1 MRLELLETAKA
12 SLPNTFKRILE
23 VLSGD
28 SVSQAI
34 EFYSNFI
41 REVHSEMDVRTL
53 DIFVVSFLLMNHAYS

>member
-1 MRLELLETAKA
+1 MRLELLETAKT

-34 EFYSNFI
+34 EFYSSFI
-41 REVHSEMDVRTL
+41 RDVHSEKDVRTL
-53 DIFVVSFLLMNHAYS
+53 EILD